1 MDDAPL
7 PSRPAPAG
15 GSVEPANRATVA
27 KARFQTPAEP
37 ATERF
42 ELRDPFAD
50 VLYHATRWPDIV
62 AKAEQ
67 LGSRRFT
74 AIDAQGHRSTVD
86 KVDGQW
92 RRGPQRDAA
101 PSRPPALATTRDEIP
116 DLVAAAEA
124 KERGRAAPQQAKTLD
139 PSPSPTAEAPSGS
152 RPSSPLPRIDADA
165 DRSVRLA
172 QLEAALKDR
181 YIIKRALM
189 TVSDVTVGRT
199 EYRFR
204 GDTTRVAFT
213 ESTFKLSTDT
223 NSPSVARSMIDVAEA
238 RNWRALRVSGNEE
251 FKRLVWLEASVRGV
265 KALGYEPNTADL
277 DVLAKERS
285 ARQRNH
291 IEAAPQSAAQPAA
304 TPDAQRATAAAVA
317 AAARRCWP
325 PSRRSS
331 WPRTYR
337 RPGVRRCWPR
347 PPSSWRNAHAPV
359 RRPRW
364 RSTTARRRRSARW
377 WPRPSATAAGTARR
391 PRAEVEHG
399 HGAARRR
406 PAVRPG

>member
-7 PSRPAPAG
+7 PSRPAAAG

-92 RRGPQRDAA
+92 HRGPQRDAV
-101 PSRPPALATTRDEIP
+101 PTRPPPLATTRDEIP

-124 KERGRAAPQQAKTLD
+124 RERGRAAPQQGNTPD

-152 RPSSPLPRIDADA
+152 RPSNPLPRIDADA

-181 YIIKRALM
+181 YVIKRAPM
-189 TVSDVTVGRT
+189 TLGDVTVGRT

-265 KALGYEPNTADL
+265 KALGYEPTKADL

-291 IEAAPQSAAQPAA
+291 IEAAPQTAAQPGT
-304 TPDAQRATAAAVA
+304 TPDAQKGNSGRGGGGRKAVLAAIDAILVAKNVPEARREAVLAAATEQLAQRTRAGPAPKVA
-317 AAARRCWP
+317 VYDREAPSQRPVVAPPERSRGRDRTSPAR
-325 PSRRSS
+325 
-331 WPRTYR
+331 
-337 RPGVRRCWPR
+337 
-347 PPSSWRNAHAPV
+347 
-359 RRPRW
+359 
-364 RSTTARRRRSARW
+364 
-377 WPRPSATAAGTARR
+377 
-391 PRAEVEHG
+391 
-399 HGAARRR
+399 
-406 PAVRPG
+406 